1 MPDPK
6 TIGIMRRLLN
16 NECPTNKLFQ
26 IKLDEDKL
34 YIAIVEPD
42 EIQNFVV
49 YDILCK
55 II

>member
-1 MPDPK
+1 MCH
-6 TIGIMRRLLN
+6 LLKK
-16 NECPTNKLFQ
+16 CPTNKLFQ

-49 YDILCK
+49 YDFLCK